1 MALPAEKEARFL
13 QIELVEKAA
22 KTALV
27 KSFGTVSGTE
37 MWYAGQKIEDVESRY
52 TFYLEL
58 MRDLA
63 KGTDGNAFATLKDR
77 SHWKTKPVG
86 IRQFIEDKFYL
97 DMKGVLY
104 PIVLDEIEEMNSGR
118 YVEAV
123 LTGAIGTGK
132 TTIALVS
139 TAYQLYL
146 LSCYRDPHEMFG
158 IDPSSE
164 ILIIFQSI
172 NATLAKAVDYMRFRT
187 MVERSPYFADNFPF
201 NKDLASELRF
211 PNRIIVKPVSGS
223 DTAAIGQNVI
233 GGIIDEIN
241 YMAVIENSKA
251 SVDGGTYDQ
260 AIAVYNS
267 IARRRKSRFMKFGKL
282 PGILCLVSSK
292 RYPGQFTD
300 KKEEEREKEIKEHG
314 VSTIYV
320 YNKRVWDIKPPGTFT
335 GAWFKV
341 FIGDETR
348 RPRIIEEEEILV
360 DDDVEMVVEVPVE
373 YKHEFESDMMNALR
387 EIAGIS
393 TLARYPFINNVEAI
407 AASMGDP
414 GIESIFGEEWTDF
427 IDNHLTVYRECF
439 EDPSEPRFV
448 HVDLGL
454 TGDSAG
460 VAIGYVR
467 GFMHVD
473 RGDTK
478 EILPIIRVDGV
489 IEVKPPK
496 NGEIMFEK
504 IRQTLYLLRDLGLNI
519 RWVSFDSWQSVDSI
533 QILRQKGFMTGTMS
547 VDTSMSP
554 YALTK
559 TALYDGRLE
568 MPAHSKLRKELM
580 ALELIAKKGKI
591 DHPPNGC
598 HFKDVLVDV
607 VTAEG
612 VFPTRMDSLERYYQ
626 YQENPKLSCIS
637 HNVVTGEKE
646 ISEIKS
652 AFITKEVD
660 ELVELIL
667 DNGEILLCTPDHE
680 YLLTD
685 GTYKPAQYLT
695 PDDDIQT

>member
-1 MALPAEKEARFL
+1 MLIPEKITHQFDV
-13 QIELVEKAA
+13 IDKAA
-22 KTALV
+22 KITLQ
-27 KSFGTVSGTE
+27 KIFGTKLGLD
-37 MWYAGQKIEDVESRY
+37 MWLCGQRIEDPSARASFY
-52 TFYLEL
+52 TEAMKDIAQGSDQNPFST
-58 MRDLA
+58 M
-63 KGTDGNAFATLKDR
+63 KDR
-77 SHWKTKPVG
+77 SHWKTRPVG

-97 DMKGVLY
+97 DMRGVLY
-104 PIVLDEIEEMNSGR
+104 PIVLDEIEEMNSGT

-132 TTIALVS
+132 TTIALVA

-146 LSCYRDPHEMFG
+146 LSCYESPHEMFG

-172 NATLAKAVDYMRFRT
+172 NANLAKAVDYMRFRT
-187 MVERSPYFADNFPF
+187 MIERSPYFATNFPF

-300 KKEEEREKEIKEHG
+300 KKEEEREKEIRENG
-314 VSTIYV
+314 FSTIYI

-348 RPRIIEEEEILV
+348 RPRILE
-360 DDDVEMVVEVPVE
+360 DDEPPLTDQDLEMVVDVPVE

-393 TLARYPFINNVEAI
+393 TLARYPYINNVEAI
-407 AASMGDP
+407 AASMADP
-414 GIESIFGEEWTDF
+414 EIESCFGEEWTDF
-427 IDNHLTVYRECF
+427 VDNKLNVYPSCFIDPT
-439 EDPSEPRFV
+439 EPRFV

-467 GFMHVD
+467 GFMNVD

-478 EILPIIRVDGV
+478 EILPIIRMDGV

-504 IRQTLYLLRDLGLNI
+504 IRQMLYILRDTGLNI

-533 QILRQKGFMTGTMS
+533 QILRQKGFMTGTNS
-547 VDTSMSP
+547 IDTSMAP

-568 MPAHSKLRKELM
+568 LPAHAKLRKELM
-580 ALELIAKKGKI
+580 ALELYAKKGKI
-591 DHPPNGC
+591 DHPPNGS
-598 HFKDVLVDV
+598 KDCSDAVAGV
-607 VTAEG
+607 VFGLSTRREIWWLHG
-612 VFPTRMDSLERYYQ
+612 VSLGDIPMSIVQ
-626 YQENPKLSCIS
+626 HAGKT
-637 HNVVTGEKE
+637 NVAGVVAPLNEE
-646 ISEIKS
+646 
-652 AFITKEVD
+652 
-660 ELVELIL
+660 
-667 DNGEILLCTPDHE
+667 P
-680 YLLTD
+680 
-685 GTYKPAQYLT
+685 PAMVARRTNY
-695 PDDDIQT
+695 